1 MHVIHGPHDKIFKR
15 VMADR
20 ENAIISASVYL
31 ANQIYMDELLK
42 NIVVKELCGVCRLIC
57 IQNTLKNRS

>member
-20 ENAIISASVYL
+20 ENAIISASVNL
-31 ANQIYMDELLK
+31 ANQIYMYEF
-42 NIVVKELCGVCRLIC
+42 
-57 IQNTLKNRS
+57 

>member
-20 ENAIISASVYL
+20 KNAIISASLYL
-31 ANQIYMDELLK
+31 ANQIYMDELSK
-42 NIVVKELCGVCRLIC
+42 KIVVKE
-57 IQNTLKNRS
+57 

>member
-20 ENAIISASVYL
+20 ENAIS
-31 ANQIYMDELLK
+31 LLK
-42 NIVVKELCGVCRLIC
+42 NILPDTRGYALAIDY
-57 IQNTLKNRS
+57 